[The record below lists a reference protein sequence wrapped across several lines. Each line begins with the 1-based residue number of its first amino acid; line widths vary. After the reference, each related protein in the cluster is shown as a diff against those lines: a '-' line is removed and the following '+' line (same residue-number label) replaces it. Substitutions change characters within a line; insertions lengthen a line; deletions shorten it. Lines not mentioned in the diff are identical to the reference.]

1 MVLNEVQM
9 LALPVR
15 DVTGAA
21 VAKGGSSAGIDAV
34 LAERGSRYGEF
45 DEHARITQAVKR
57 ALVSGRSWERMTDSQ
72 KEALEM
78 VAHKMGRIVNGDP
91 AYVDSWTDLI
101 GYARL
106 AERELL
112 GERHAE

>member
-1 MVLNEVQM
+1 MAMKEAQM

-15 DVTGAA
+15 EMAGEA
-21 VAKGGSSAGIDAV
+21 VVKDGLSAGIDAV

-45 DEHARITQAVKR
+45 DEHARITQAIT
-57 ALVSGRSWERMTDSQ
+57 SGRSWAGMADSQ

-112 GERHAE
+112 GGER

>member
-1 MVLNEVQM
+1 MAMKEAQM
-9 LALPVR
+9 LELPVR
-15 DVTGAA
+15 EMAGEA
-21 VAKGGSSAGIDAV
+21 VVKDGLSAGIDAV

-45 DEHARITQAVKR
+45 DEHARITQAIKQ
-57 ALVSGRSWERMTDSQ
+57 ALASGRSWAGMTDSQ

-112 GERHAE
+112 GGER

>member
-15 DVTGAA
+15 DVTGEA
-21 VAKGGSSAGIDAV
+21 VVKDGLSAGIDAV

-45 DEHARITQAVKR
+45 DEHARTTQAIKQ
-57 ALVSGRSWERMTDSQ
+57 ALASGRSWAGMTDSQ

-112 GERHAE
+112 GGRHAE